1 MLNSSILQD
10 YDYAEFNPIALDI
23 AIDYHIA
30 FYLDICLRLDR
41 ESMGSLEM
49 EGSGQDSD
57 REPRLDRESA
67 GTSASEG
74 SEEEGDS
81 VVSNEEGEASASEEE
96 VAAPKNIKILTWTS
110 LSSVIKAV

>member
-1 MLNSSILQD
+1 M
-10 YDYAEFNPIALDI
+10 
-23 AIDYHIA
+23 
-30 FYLDICLRLDR
+30 
-41 ESMGSLEM
+41 
-49 EGSGQDSD
+49 
-57 REPRLDRESA
+57 DRESA

-96 VAAPKNIKILTWTS
+96 VAAPKSIKILTWTS